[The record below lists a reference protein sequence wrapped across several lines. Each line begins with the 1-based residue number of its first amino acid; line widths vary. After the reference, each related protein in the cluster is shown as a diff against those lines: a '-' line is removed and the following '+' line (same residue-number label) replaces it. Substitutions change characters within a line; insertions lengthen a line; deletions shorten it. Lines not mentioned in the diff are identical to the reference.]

1 MGLGDLFKSKE
12 KKAAEEEK
20 KLQAENELTQKL
32 ENSSCLKGVLSA
44 IMTNEE
50 HEWLRKVQG
59 SSDNGTRYIE
69 VRPDCIIFEWA
80 DYSKSATSKE
90 LHQSVQYSFH
100 ENGFSPLKEIR
111 YGSGKKDTI
120 HIYTVCR
127 LFADIIGKNITEL
140 IPKATYTNDKTVL
153 GAIWM
158 HDFDSGNEHFKYQYT
173 LPKKELESIF

>member
-32 ENSSCLKGVLSA
+32 ANSSCLKGVLSA

-50 HEWLRKVQG
+50 HEWLRKVQE

-80 DYSKSATSKE
+80 DYSKHATSKE

-111 YGSGKKDTI
+111 YGSGK
-120 HIYTVCR
+120 
-127 LFADIIGKNITEL
+127 NITEL
-140 IPKATYTNDKTVL
+140 IPEATYTNDKTVL
-153 GAIWM
+153 GSIWM

-173 LPKKELESIF
+173 LPKKKLESIL

>member
-32 ENSSCLKGVLSA
+32 ANSSCLKGVLSA

-50 HEWLRKVQG
+50 HEWLRKVQE

-80 DYSKSATSKE
+80 DYPRHATSKE

-100 ENGFSPLKEIR
+100 DNGFSPLKEVR
-111 YGSGKKDTI
+111 YGSGKNEI
-120 HIYTVCR
+120 IPEHRVCY
-127 LFADIIGKNITEL
+127 LFADLIGKNIPEL
-140 IPKATYTNDKTVL
+140 IPGSTYTNSSDDL
-153 GAIWM
+153 GAVWM
-158 HDFDSGNEHFKYQYT
+158 YEFDTGKNLLRTRYT
-173 LPKKELESIF
+173 LPKKKLESIF